1 MQYFVPAIANLIE
14 QFERLPGIGHK
25 SAQRLAF
32 SVVAMPKEQ
41 AETFANAILEAKN
54 GIGYCEE
61 CCNLTDEKLC
71 NICSSDRRDRSVV
84 CVVEEPRDVV
94 AIEKMRE
101 YHGLYHV
108 LHGVIS
114 PMDDIGPDEL
124 KIKELLTRVGK
135 GEIKEVIMATNPTI
149 EGEATALYIS
159 RLIKPLGVLVTRLAS
174 GIPLGGDIEYAD
186 GSTIYRAFE
195 GRREI
200 E

>member
-32 SVVAMPKEQ
+32 SVLAMSKE
-41 AETFANAILEAKN
+41 ETESFAAALLEAKN
-54 GIGYCEE
+54 GIRYCKR
-61 CCNLTDEKLC
+61 CCNLTDHELC
-71 NICSSDRRDRSVV
+71 TICASQTRDQSAI

-101 YHGLYHV
+101 YKGLYHV

-114 PMDDIGPDEL
+114 PMDDIGPDDL
-124 KIKELLTRVGK
+124 KVKELLAHLAEG
-135 GEIKEVIMATNPTI
+135 GINEVIMATNPTL

-159 RLIKPLGVLVTRLAS
+159 RLIKPLGIKVTRLAS

-186 GSTIYRAFE
+186 GSTIFRAFE
-195 GRREI
+195 GRREL
-200 E
+200 